1 MKTEVFRLRLNGS
14 GASEEHGGPFRGSS
28 AWNQA
33 LRYGAWGGLT
43 PLLLAQRLAEVTND
57 VLVEL
62 GVLDQA
68 EGRLKLRE
76 FWADA
81 EALSLQGRTSL
92 HVVLEEAKLAT
103 GVRALQRLVNAHVW
117 GVTPRIPP
125 PEAFYR
131 SYPEIKPVC
140 RLTGTLIIDAGSP
153 CTLTTAGLNPLAG
166 EIVAAWLDHYFTQHR
181 REPRHRFYSHVAL
194 TPAQWPAIFRAH
206 CGG

>member
-1 MKTEVFRLRLNGS
+1 MKTDVFRLRLNGP
-14 GASEEHGGPFRGSS
+14 GEEHGTFRGSS

-33 LRYGAWGGLT
+33 LRYGTWGSLT
-43 PLLLAQRLAEVTND
+43 PLLLAQKLAEVTNE

-62 GVLDQA
+62 GELDQL
-68 EGRLKLRE
+68 EGRRKLRD

-81 EALSLQGRTSL
+81 ETLSLQGKTSL
-92 HVVLEEAKLAT
+92 HIVLEEEKLVG

-131 SYPEIKPVC
+131 SYPEVKLVC
-140 RLTGTLIIDAGSP
+140 RFTGTVIVDAGTS
-153 CTLTTAGLNPLAG
+153 CTLTTASLNPLAG
-166 EIVAAWLDHYFTQHR
+166 EIVAAWLDTYFTQNR
-181 REPRHRFYSHVAL
+181 REQRHRFYSHVAL
-194 TPAQWPAIFRAH
+194 TPAQWPGIFRSH

>member
-1 MKTEVFRLRLNGS
+1 MKTDVFRLRLNGS
-14 GASEEHGGPFRGSS
+14 GAGEEHSGAFRGSS

-43 PLLLAQRLAEVTND
+43 PLLLAQKLAEVTND

-62 GVLDQA
+62 GVLDQTDA
-68 EGRLKLRE
+68 REKLRE
-76 FWADA
+76 FRADA
-81 EALSLQGRTSL
+81 DALSLQGKTAL
-92 HVVLEEAKLAT
+92 HVVLDEAKLAT
-103 GVRALQRLVNAHVW
+103 GVRALQRLVNAHAW

-131 SYPEIKPVC
+131 SYCEVRTVC
-140 RLTGTLIIDAGSP
+140 RLTGSAIIDASSP
-153 CTLTTAGLNPLAG
+153 CTLTTASLNPLAG
-166 EIVAAWLDHYFTQHR
+166 EIVGAWLDHYFTQHR